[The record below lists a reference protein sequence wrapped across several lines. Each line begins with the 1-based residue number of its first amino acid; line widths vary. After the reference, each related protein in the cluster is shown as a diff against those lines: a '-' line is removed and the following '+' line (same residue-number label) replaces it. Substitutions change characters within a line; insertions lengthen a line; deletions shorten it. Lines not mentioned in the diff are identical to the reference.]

1 MAVKVCINGQMKKID
16 TTLHKPVI
24 FLNGQK
30 KVLDKAWTFINGEK
44 IQLWGKEGVQ
54 IDYIRANGLLS
65 GQNKIVA
72 IGEDWAVV
80 NSAGTYYDYV
90 NRVDISNLSNPSL
103 VQQVAWGTVTPNGY
117 NGFRSSGDGWYFNA
131 STSVGQTSSGNELN
145 INPSTGV
152 VSINR
157 TYSTTDINGAPFAG
171 VNNSYFM
178 FCSVET
184 YYYTIGNRRIRM
196 AYGSRFCFNNVQRY
210 TIGTTSDS
218 HYVTQPGYPVQINAG
233 DFLLKTTKGTYLAN
247 YSGITQKTSTQL
259 NLFMLDGDDV
269 LCKDGDN
276 VIKFLNKSSLAVSKT
291 YTAASGYN
299 VVFVGRNG
307 TYYYFV
313 EYKSDDAKLRVVKQS
328 DMSLAFEESLPVD
341 PFNDGVDFWATC
353 TTVPQITK
361 SGYLGVSG
369 SVTGN
374 LRIVRFSELL

>member
-54 IDYIRANGLLS
+54 IDYIRANGLIS

-72 IGEDWAVV
+72 IGENWAVL

-90 NRVDISNLSNPSL
+90 NRVDISNLSNPTLIQS
-103 VQQVAWGTVTPNGY
+103 VSWGTVVPNGY
-117 NGFRSSGDGWYFNA
+117 NGYRSSGDGWCFNA
-131 STSVGQTSSGNELN
+131 STSAGQTSSGNELS

-157 TYSTTDINGAPFAG
+157 TYSTTSINGAGFRG
-171 VNNSYFM
+171 VNDSYFM
-178 FCSVET
+178 FYSIET
-184 YYYTIGNRRIRM
+184 YYAPIGNTRIKIT
-196 AYGSRFCFNNVQRY
+196 YGSRFYFNNSQRY
-210 TIGTTSDS
+210 TIGTTSDA
-218 HYVTQPGYPVQINAG
+218 HYVNQTGYPVQINAG

-259 NLFMLDGDDV
+259 NLFMLDGNDV
-269 LCKDGDN
+269 VSVEGGN
-276 VIKFLNKSSLAVSKT
+276 TIRFLNKSSLAVSKT
-291 YTAASGYN
+291 YSAASGYSLL
-299 VVFVGRNG
+299 FLGKNG
-307 TYYYFV
+307 TYYYFI

-353 TTVPQITK
+353 TTIPQITK

-369 SVTGN
+369 SEAGK